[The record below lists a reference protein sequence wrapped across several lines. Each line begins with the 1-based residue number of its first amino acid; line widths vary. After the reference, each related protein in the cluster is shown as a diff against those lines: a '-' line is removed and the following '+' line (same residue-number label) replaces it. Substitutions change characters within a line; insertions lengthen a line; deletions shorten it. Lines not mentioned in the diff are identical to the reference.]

1 MFISLSEKFSE
12 IISSIRGKVIISED
26 DLNITLRE
34 IRVTLLEAD
43 VNISVVKKF
52 IEDVKEKI
60 LGQNV
65 LKSIKPDQMIIKL
78 VYDELVGTYDF
89 IINTRI
95 YSVLIML
102 YLRNFI
108 V

>member
-12 IISSIRGKVIISED
+12 IISSIRGKAIISED

-52 IEDVKEKI
+52 IEEVKKYRK
-60 LGQNV
+60 V
-65 LKSIKPDQMIIKL
+65 SI
-78 VYDELVGTYDF
+78 DELVITKENVTF
-89 IINTRI
+89 KIP
-95 YSVLIML
+95 
-102 YLRNFI
+102 NFLS
-108 V
+108 